1 MARESSLYRMADQ
14 SLDGKMRQIVI
25 KQRKA
30 GRTWFEIAV
39 DLRGRGVSVSHESLR
54 SWFKADT
61 EAAAESGAA

>member
-30 GRTWFEIAV
+30 GLTWFEIAA
-39 DLRGRGVSVSHESLR
+39 DFRNRGVPVSHETLR

-61 EAAAESGAA
+61 EAPERAAS